1 LLASVVGVHAYQGTR
16 WTVAHE
22 VPQALG
28 NHHPSI
34 APYGLFHTADAP
46 IQIAC
51 GNDNQWRV
59 LAAALGVDDPRFSSN
74 RARVGLRED
83 LVEVME
89 AALGADTAAVWLDR
103 LALLGI
109 PAGKVR
115 TLDDVYAWEQTLS
128 QGLLIDVDHPT
139 AGPIQLPGPALR
151 FDDNDYA
158 GARTEHLHPPLL
170 GEHNESVRVWLDDGD
185 GSTARTAPR

>member
-1 LLASVVGVHAYQGTR
+1 MVGVHAFQGTR

-22 VPQALG
+22 VAHGIG
-28 NHHPSI
+28 NHHPAI
-34 APYGLFHTADAP
+34 APYGLFHTADVP

-51 GNDNQWRV
+51 GNDAQWRAV
-59 LAAALGVDDPRFSSN
+59 AELLGVEDERFATN
-74 RARVGLRED
+74 RSRVEHRGS
-83 LVEVME
+83 LVAFME
-89 AALGADTAAVWLDR
+89 KALASASAETWLAQLADI
-103 LALLGI
+103 GI